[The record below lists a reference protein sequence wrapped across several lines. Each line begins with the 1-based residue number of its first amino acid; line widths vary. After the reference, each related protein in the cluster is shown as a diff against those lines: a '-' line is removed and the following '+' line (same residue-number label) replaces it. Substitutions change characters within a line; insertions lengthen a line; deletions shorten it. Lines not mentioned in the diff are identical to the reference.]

1 MQQFL
6 VIVVLLMLIG
16 AAAVALLLDA
26 RHRRIDRQVEIAL
39 AKAQSETTP
48 SIRRARVESRW
59 VFLHRLANYREGIAY
74 AVRPQYVLL
83 AAALAAA
90 AVFYA
95 NRLLAFPLLDVS
107 LAAAVVAIMVVRGL
121 FGWQR
126 RRLANQLFRQ
136 LPDTIQMVTG
146 AVRSG
151 LPVGEA
157 FRAIAREMPEPTA
170 GQFAAVCSELALGRP
185 PEEAVEG
192 VYQRTQV
199 AEYGFFAVT
208 LGVQMKAGG
217 GLAETLQTL
226 GDTVRQR
233 VALAARAKALAGE
246 VIFSARA
253 LSLAP
258 FIVGGLLYLINPQ
271 LVDLLFTDPT
281 GRKMLAYAGASVLMG
296 TLVIRWMV
304 RRDTSL

>member
-1 MQQFL
+1 MQQL
-6 VIVVLLMLIG
+6 LIIIVLLMLIG

-26 RHRRIDRQVEIAL
+26 RHRRIDRQIEIAL
-39 AKAQSETTP
+39 SKSQAESVP
-48 SIRRARVESRW
+48 SIRRAKVESRW
-59 VFLHRLANYREGIAY
+59 GFLHRLANYREGIAY
-74 AVRPQYVLL
+74 AVRPRYVLL
-83 AAALAAA
+83 ASAGAAA

-95 NRLLAFPLLDVS
+95 NRVLDFPLLDVS
-107 LAAAVVAIMVVRGL
+107 LAAAIVAIMVVRGL

-151 LPVGEA
+151 LPVSEA

-185 PEEAVEG
+185 PEEAVES

-253 LSLAP
+253 LSIAP
-258 FIVGGLLYLINPQ
+258 LVVGGLLYLVNPQ
-271 LVDLLFTDPT
+271 LVDLLFTDPV
-281 GRKMLAYAGASVLMG
+281 GRTLLAYAGTSVLMG

-304 RRDTSL
+304 ARDTSL